1 MGCQESKANRIRPHR
16 RFDRTVTPEKV
27 VTRSLWK
34 EGVQCPVDDRQAFKI
49 KQSWKGI
56 RRNMEVTG
64 IEMFMR
70 LFRSNSELQAM
81 FKGFK
86 DIKTDS
92 ELRSNEALE
101 NHATLVMT
109 TLDDAITHIDN
120 YEYVK
125 DLLYRTSATHTKFTG
140 FQPAYFMHVKE
151 PFLEAVRVTLG
162 DRYTDNMQNIYT
174 IAITYVLQT
183 LKEGMEEALK

>member
-64 IEMFMR
+64 IEMFM
-70 LFRSNSELQAM
+70 
-81 FKGFK
+81 
-86 DIKTDS
+86 
-92 ELRSNEALE
+92 
-101 NHATLVMT
+101 
-109 TLDDAITHIDN
+109 
-120 YEYVK
+120 
-125 DLLYRTSATHTKFTG
+125 
-140 FQPAYFMHVKE
+140 
-151 PFLEAVRVTLG
+151 
-162 DRYTDNMQNIYT
+162 
-174 IAITYVLQT
+174 
-183 LKEGMEEALK
+183 